1 VFNFLDQYKHHK
13 KAILTHTLIAVV
25 AALPLTLTFLFVAMP
40 DMESKIYSSRNDQ
53 IKTAVESAFNIL
65 DYYHQKEVAKEI
77 TKEQAQSM
85 AMSVVKSLRYD
96 GQEYFWINDMHPNM
110 VMHPFKP
117 ELDGKDLSQNKDP
130 NGFYLFNEFVKVA
143 KEKQKGF
150 VSYMWPK
157 PGQDKPVE
165 KTSYVQLYEP
175 WGWIIGSGVYMD
187 SIHAELA
194 SVKGRNLKWFLMAI
208 FVAIMISLSMSIRDL
223 HKVILPVEQAVARLK
238 NETNKLA
245 EMSEEFQESSEE
257 LNSSSGVQ
265 SSSVHETVTAMTQ
278 MNEMMGRTSDSAKN
292 SSKLARETLKAA
304 EEGQAHL
311 QSLTES
317 METISQ
323 AQKKLK
329 NAIQNDVQKLHSVV
343 EIIAEVSGK
352 TRVINDIVFQTKLL
366 SFNASVEAARAGEHG
381 KGFAVVAEEVG
392 NLARMSGQAS
402 LEISDIVQKSNDQV
416 ISLISMIQKNLNE
429 VIDEVEKTVEQ
440 GVHYSEKSVQTLE
453 TVVEKSTLS
462 SEMVHSIHA
471 ANEEQSKGSQEVLSA
486 MKTMESANQKVGL
499 IVEKN
504 KILSEN
510 LSGQT
515 DQLAVVSQLLNQ
527 IISSKKEKPQ
537 QVVTSSHTSMN
548 AVDDAVVN
556 SRVAKASDRAITGY
570 NRAA

>member
-1 VFNFLDQYKHHK
+1 MFNFLDQYKHHK

-238 NETNKLA
+238 NETTKLA

>member
-1 VFNFLDQYKHHK
+1 MFNFLDQYKHHK